1 MRRKLWRA
9 IAGAILGLALTSAA
23 GRARLPKMT
32 HCRHGTIHPRN
43 KLSSI
48 SCVELRRLEVPRMC
62 RPPHVS
68 RPSTTMARFGLSN
81 QCMFNWYSLSS
92 G

>member
-9 IAGAILGLALTSAA
+9 ISGAIVGVALTSA
-23 GRARLPKMT
+23 GCRQRLPKMA
-32 HCRHGTIHPRN
+32 HCRHGTILRLN
-43 KLSSI
+43 RLSSI
-48 SCVELRRLEVPRMC
+48 SCVELRRPEVPNMC

-81 QCMFNWYSLSS
+81 QCMFNWYSPSS
-92 G
+92 E